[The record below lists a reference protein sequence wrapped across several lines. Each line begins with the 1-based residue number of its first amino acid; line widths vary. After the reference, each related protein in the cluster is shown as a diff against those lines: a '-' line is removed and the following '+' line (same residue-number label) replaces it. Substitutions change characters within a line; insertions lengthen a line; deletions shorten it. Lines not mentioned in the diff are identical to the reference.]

1 MQRIIEG
8 TTIGVT
14 KGILPTW
21 LVRSLDQTGFG
32 HIRNLF
38 LAAGEDLESFGHQ
51 ALKHSLHN
59 PSQLST
65 TILVNPCDPEISAL

>member
-8 TTIGVT
+8 TAIGVT

-32 HIRNLF
+32 HIRNLS
-38 LAAGEDLESFGHQ
+38 LAAREDLESFGHQ
-51 ALKHSLHN
+51 ALAAQS
-59 PSQLST
+59 LST
-65 TILVNPCDPEISAL
+65 FHHKSCKPLQS